1 MGQNCIG
8 IERLIVHGDQFDEL
22 IEILEERVSR
32 MRVGSVMA
40 TGQAGYVA
48 TVEGG
53 SMIHGDR
60 FAGIERLI
68 REATEAGAI
77 VFGGGEYRH
86 PMHDKGFYF
95 QPTIVGLIN
104 GPENLEIAREE
115 GEFSNQLIVSRENL
129 ISKPAISICTNRFG
143 YTLQQSGRSN

>member
-22 IEILEERVSR
+22 YDILEERVSK

-60 FAGIERLI
+60 FDGIERLI

-77 VFGGGEYRH
+77 VVGGEKYRH
-86 PMHDKGFYF
+86 PIHEKGFYF

-115 GEFSNQLIVSRENL
+115 GEFFRTTICCSREIL
-129 ISKPAISICTNRFG
+129 ISRHAIK
-143 YTLQQSGRSN
+143 YLHRSL